1 MSCSTCRSIIEKLG
15 QERLSK
21 IKIVGKE
28 EVKESLYGQLVLGKG
43 VSSSLEELL
52 AKEVQKAGEKLNMD
66 LPLDLIFHINHSLL
80 FSCVMNCRCAVCYFS
95 ATARAEFR
103 SAKAVMDA
111 FGGADL
117 TISKLR
123 RKNWA

>member
-21 IKIVGKE
+21 VKIVGKE

-66 LPLDLIFHINHSLL
+66 LLLDLIFHSSII
-80 FSCVMNCRCAVCYFS
+80 VG
-95 ATARAEFR
+95 
-103 SAKAVMDA
+103 K
-111 FGGADL
+111 
-117 TISKLR
+117 I
-123 RKNWA
+123 